1 MTIRDVRTQRNKVP
15 GQRDQGTMGRQ
26 QAPHF
31 VGRGYVPF
39 YYVAFLEGSGS
50 TLPFLRRRRRGLA
63 RTNTATIAHIL
74 ESPHSDAELVDGI
87 TVLCIK
93 ST

>member
-1 MTIRDVRTQRNKVP
+1 
-15 GQRDQGTMGRQ
+15 MGRQ

-39 YYVAFLEGSGS
+39 YYVAFLGGSGS
-50 TLPFLRRRRRGLA
+50 TLAFLRRRGLA
-63 RTNTATIAHIL
+63 RTNTATIAYIL

-87 TVLCIK
+87 TLLCIK